1 MSEKAATQPDKIY
14 TGEDSSR
21 SERDNSNIFRHL
33 DGKVL
38 STDSSNRTSNLIAT
52 NAIVAIGSRLQG
64 QKSEM
69 YVNDMCVKLCDKRY
83 AFPNVVVVSGE
94 PTFVDKKA
102 DILLSPTVV
111 LEIFSKDTNSND
123 KTEKLECYLAMESIR
138 EYILVKEDE
147 MRVDHYAKQNS
158 KQWVYRIYNQRD
170 DVISIE
176 AINCKVSL
184 AEVYAQIKFGQME
197 TKSQAAA

>member
-1 MSEKAATQPDKIY
+1 MSEKAAAQPDKIY

-21 SERDNSNIFRHL
+21 SERNNSNIFRQL

-83 AFPNVVVVSGE
+83 SFPNVIVVSGE
-94 PTFVDKKA
+94 PIFVDKKA

-184 AEVYAQIKFGQME
+184 AEIYAQIKFGQME

>member
-1 MSEKAATQPDKIY
+1 MSEKAAAQPDKIY
-14 TGEDSSR
+14 AGEDSSR

-83 AFPNVVVVSGE
+83 SFPNVIVVSGE

-184 AEVYAQIKFGQME
+184 AEIYAQIKFGQME